1 MPALAKIVPPERAL
15 PPLRLIRTII
25 RNPIEAWP
33 KPVYEQPVFRSRAF
47 GRETVFITEP
57 DLVQQVLVEKADAFV
72 KAQSL
77 QRALRPALGD
87 GILTADGA
95 RWRWQRRAT
104 APIFRHERVR
114 SFIPAMIEAAERTRD
129 RWLAHPAGAELNV
142 AHEMMRTTFDI
153 IVETMLSGRSS
164 IDVERTEQ
172 GIRTY
177 LEATSWAIA
186 LNLLGLPQWTPYPGK
201 HRSDAARNYL
211 RSELLRLVAQGRE
224 AKSGRDDLLSLLLSA
239 SDPETGQAM
248 DDRQIADNLLTF
260 ITAGHETTALAL
272 TWTFYLLSLHPE
284 IEQRLV
290 QEVETVTCG
299 AAVSDRHI
307 EHFTLARQ
315 VLQEAMRLYPPA
327 PVIVRAALV
336 DVSIGDHLIHKDSAI
351 YIPVYAL
358 HRRPELWEAPDE
370 FRPERFGAEESRTRH
385 RYAYL
390 PFGAGPRICIGMSF
404 AMVEATVI
412 LAVIAQA
419 VRVRLRPAFEPTL
432 KLRVTLRPGTGMPMH
447 VERRQ
452 PTATPPISSQN

>member
-1 MPALAKIVPPERAL
+1 MAPALAKVIPPEQAL
-15 PPLRLIRTII
+15 PPVRLIRTII

-33 KPVYEQPVFRSRAF
+33 KPVYEQSVFRSRAF

-57 DLVQQVLVEKADAFV
+57 DLIQEVLVDKADAFV

-114 SFIPAMIEAAERTRD
+114 SFIPAMIQAAERTRD
-129 RWLAHPAGAELNV
+129 RWLTQAGSEIDV

-153 IVETMLSGRSS
+153 IVETMLSGRGN
-164 IDVERTEQ
+164 IDAERVEQ

-177 LEATSWAIA
+177 LEATSWTIA
-186 LNLLGLPQWTPYPGK
+186 FNLLGLPQWTPHPGK
-201 HRSDAARNYL
+201 HRSNHARNYL

-224 AKSGRDDLLSLLLSA
+224 ARTDRDDLLSLLLRA
-239 SDPETGQAM
+239 SDPETGQVM
-248 DDRQIADNLLTF
+248 DDQQIADNLLTF

-284 IEQRLV
+284 IEERLL
-290 QEVETVTCG
+290 QEVEAVTAGADLSADHIEQLTVT
-299 AAVSDRHI
+299 
-307 EHFTLARQ
+307 RQ

-327 PVIVRAALV
+327 PVVVRAATQYV
-336 DVSIGDHLIHKDSAI
+336 EIGEHQIAKGSAI
-351 YIPVYAL
+351 YVPVYAL
-358 HRRPELWEAPDE
+358 HRRRELWDAPDE
-370 FRPERFGAEESRTRH
+370 FRPERFGVDESRGRH

-390 PFGAGPRICIGMSF
+390 PFGAGPRICIGMGF
-404 AMVEATVI
+404 AMTEA
-412 LAVIAQA
+412 AVVLGLLIRAL
-419 VRVRLRPAFEPTL
+419 RLRLRPAFQPTL
-432 KLRVTLRPGTGMPMH
+432 KLRVTLRPGTGMPMT
-447 VERRQ
+447 VQ
-452 PTATPPISSQN
+452 PRSMNGSSMASRF

>member
-1 MPALAKIVPPERAL
+1 MTPRLARIDPPEQAL
-15 PPLRLIRTII
+15 PPVRLIRTII

-57 DLVQQVLVEKADAFV
+57 DLIQEVLVDKADAFV

-104 APIFRHERVR
+104 APIFRHERIQ
-114 SFIPAMIEAAERTRD
+114 SFIPAMIQAAARTRD
-129 RWLAHPAGAELNV
+129 RWLTRPGSEIEV

-153 IVETMLSGRSS
+153 IVETMLSGRGS
-164 IDVERTEQ
+164 IDSERVEQ

-177 LEATSWAIA
+177 LESTSWAIA
-186 LNLLGLPQWTPYPGK
+186 FNLLGLLQWVPYPGK
-201 HRSDAARNYL
+201 RQSGNAQTYL
-211 RSELLRLVAQGRE
+211 RSELLRLVAEGRE
-224 AKSGRDDLLSLLLSA
+224 TGTRRDDLLSLLLQA
-239 SDPETGQAM
+239 SDPESGQVM

-284 IEQRLV
+284 IEERLV
-290 QEVETVTCG
+290 KEVEAATGG
-299 AAVSDRHI
+299 AELSVDHL
-307 EHFTLARQ
+307 EQLTFARQ

-327 PVIVRAALV
+327 PVVVRAATQ
-336 DVSIGDHLIHKDSAI
+336 DITIGDQHISQGSAI
-351 YIPVYAL
+351 YVPVYAL
-358 HRRPELWEAPDE
+358 HRRQELWDSPDE
-370 FRPERFGAEESRTRH
+370 FRPERFGLDESRGRH

-404 AMVEATVI
+404 AITEATVI
-412 LAVIAQA
+412 LAVLLRA
-419 VRVRLRPAFEPTL
+419 VRLRLRPDFQPTL
-432 KLRVTLRPGTGMPMH
+432 KLRVTLRPGIGMPMTF
-447 VERRQ
+447 Q
-452 PTATPPISSQN
+452 PR

>member
-1 MPALAKIVPPERAL
+1 MPALARIVPPEQAL
-15 PPLRLIRTII
+15 SSVRLIQTII

-87 GILTADGA
+87 GILPADGP

-114 SFIPAMIEAAERTRD
+114 SFIPSMIAAAERTRD
-129 RWLAHPAGAELNV
+129 RWLAQPSGTELNI

-153 IVETMLSGRSS
+153 IVETMLSGRGS
-164 IDVERTEQ
+164 IDVKRVEQ

-201 HRSDAARNYL
+201 RRSDRARDYL

-224 AKSGRDDLLSLLLSA
+224 AKADRDDLISLLLHA
-239 SDPETGQAM
+239 GDPETGQAM

-284 IEQRLV
+284 VEERV
-290 QEVETVTCG
+290 VREVESVTNG
-299 AAVSDRHI
+299 APISEGHT
-307 EHFTLARQ
+307 EQCTLTRQ

-327 PVIVRAALV
+327 PVIVRAAV
-336 DVSIGDHLIHKDSAI
+336 QDVSIGNQRIEKDSAI

-358 HRRPELWEAPDE
+358 HRRAELWDAPDE
-370 FRPERFGAEESRTRH
+370 FRPERFGVEESRRRD

-404 AMVEATVI
+404 AMIEATVI
-412 LAVIAQA
+412 LAVLVQSACSCGKLSS
-419 VRVRLRPAFEPTL
+419 LR
-432 KLRVTLRPGTGMPMH
+432 
-447 VERRQ
+447 
-452 PTATPPISSQN
+452 